1 MADNPEV
8 KAEVQAKSPAA
19 APKAA
24 PAKEKAPKPEDK
36 PFGEFIETEYLPAL
50 QKALVDRGVAGLA
63 LQFVNATVP
72 IKGLEDNQCSQV
84 IGSWGDREF
93 RVYFPKDDINATK
106 GFSYTEKGG
115 PHSTLE
121 PFLID
126 ERKASL
132 DLLVNAVAL
141 RLRAQKWIER
151 N

>member
-1 MADNPEV
+1 MAETPEV
-8 KAEVQAKSPAA
+8 KATAA
-19 APKAA
+19 TPKAA

-36 PFGEFIETEYLPAL
+36 PFGEFIKTEYLPAL
-50 QKALVDRGVAGLA
+50 QKALTDRGVAGLT
-63 LQFVNATVP
+63 LQFVQAAVP
-72 IKGLEDNQCSQV
+72 VQGLGDTQCSQV
-84 IGSWGDREF
+84 IGIWGDREF

-115 PHSTLE
+115 RHSTFE

-126 ERKASL
+126 ERKATL
-132 DLLVNAVAL
+132 DLMVTAVAL